1 MIVVIEQQNAHE
13 YPYLLDEMFRL
24 RARIFRDRLNW
35 DVEVTGGQERDRYDG
50 KHPVYIIYSDD
61 KAREVKG
68 SLRLLPTTGPTLL
81 ADVFSD
87 SLPDAVHLSAPTIWE
102 CSRFCLDDKIL
113 DGGQQQEIL
122 FASAV
127 LLEALGNLALRAG
140 IESIIGNFDASMLRL
155 YRRIG
160 CEVEVL
166 GSTLKYGTPIYLG
179 LHPISEPIIRRI
191 KAKLKNTELAFATR
205 REMAAA

>member
-1 MIVVIEQQNAHE
+1 MLTNI
-13 YPYLLDEMFRL
+13 
-24 RARIFRDRLNW
+24 RICSMRCFACGPASFGDRLNW
-35 DVEVTGGQERDRYDG
+35 DVEVAGGQERDRYDDER
-50 KHPVYIIYSDD
+50 PVYIIYSDD

-87 SLPDAVHLSAPTIWE
+87 TLPDAVHLSAPTIWE

-127 LLEALGNLALRAG
+127 LLEALGNVALRAG

-155 YRRIG
+155 YRKSAVR
-160 CEVEVL
+160 
-166 GSTLKYGTPIYLG
+166 SR
-179 LHPISEPIIRRI
+179 S
-191 KAKLKNTELAFATR
+191 LAQR
-205 REMAAA
+205 